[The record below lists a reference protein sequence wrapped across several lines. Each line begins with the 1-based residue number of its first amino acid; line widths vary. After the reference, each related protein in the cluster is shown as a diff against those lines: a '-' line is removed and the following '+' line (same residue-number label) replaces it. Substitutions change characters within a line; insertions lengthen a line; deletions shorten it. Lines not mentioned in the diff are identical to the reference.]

1 MSLLKVTSV
10 TYTPTRRGI
19 AYVCTTN
26 ITDLRICNDGHGGGT
41 FLEGPYRLTKNYMLD
56 EVHLEPWL
64 ESLIDDYEAQLS

>member
-1 MSLLKVTSV
+1 MSLLRVTSV

-41 FLEGPYRLTKNYMLD
+41 FLEGPHKLTKNYEHD
-56 EVHLEPWL
+56 GHLETWL